1 VNNYT
6 YNSPWQKCHGE
17 HLNKILLFFN
27 PWRCLY
33 MPLGNAFGTIIS
45 YLGSTLMG
53 SNGGS
58 TNSISP
64 LRISSIRNILGAPHQ
79 FLPTTDYRSDGK
91 DDSLGVMYIQHIVK
105 NIPLLL
111 VQIGVPKFMPEATS
125 ASRASLIDSL
135 TKGGNLDESISGK
148 YYTFD
153 EKTVDYFNY
162 VNVMLRAAAVFLG
175 IDGEKID
182 GVPLSK
188 MNWMNYSSDQG
199 LYRDM
204 NVSSFGSGLAQK
216 FGYTNTVALYASVG
230 DSTQDSF
237 STSTAPSQ
245 LEGMINGVSDQA
257 REMNFLAGTA
267 GSAFGA
273 DGNTAANG
281 LQNVI
286 SSVGGMLG
294 SGGILSSLA
303 SKAQIIAAGGRL
315 VFPKIWSDSRFSRS
329 YSCSMKL
336 VSPSGDRLSI
346 FLNLLVP
353 MYHILA
359 MTLPRNPPDVP
370 NAGQSYI
377 SPFLV
382 RAYYK
387 GAFNIDM
394 GIISSLSITRGAEA
408 EWTIDGIPTV
418 MELSFDI
425 EDLYEGFF
433 MSGGDLT
440 EGAGGNGSLLS
451 NITELD
457 YIANSCGI
465 NVRSNEQKRALQL
478 YYTIT
483 FENSISDIIY
493 QQGLYSLTNR
503 ITNLIN
509 NLLSFI

>member
-1 VNNYT
+1 
-6 YNSPWQKCHGE
+6 
-17 HLNKILLFFN
+17 
-27 PWRCLY
+27 
-33 MPLGNAFGTIIS
+33 MPSQNEVQTISNVGIYSSDSGIQEIS
-45 YLGSTLMG
+45 T
-53 SNGGS
+53 NTRS
-58 TNSISP
+58 TNSITP
-64 LRISSIRNILGAPHQ
+64 LRISTIRNILGAPHQ
-79 FLPTTDYRSDGK
+79 FLPTTDYRSDGSV
-91 DDSLGVMYIQHIVK
+91 DGLGLMYMQHIVK

-111 VQIGVPKFMPEATS
+111 IQVGVPKFMPEATS
-125 ASRASLIDSL
+125 ASRSNVLDILSQ
-135 TKGGNLDESISGK
+135 GGGGALAENMSGK

-162 VNVMLRAAAVFLG
+162 VNMMLRAAAVFLR
-175 IDGEKID
+175 IDNETIG
-182 GVPLSK
+182 GTPLSK
-188 MNWMNYSSDQG
+188 MNWIRYGSDAGIYSQMNTSTVFSSELQSMGYS
-199 LYRDM
+199 
-204 NVSSFGSGLAQK
+204 
-216 FGYTNTVALYASVG
+216 NTVALYASVG
-230 DSTQDSF
+230 ESTQDSF

-286 SSVGGMLG
+286 SSLGGMLG
-294 SGGILSSLA
+294 SSGILSSIA
-303 SKAQIIAAGGRL
+303 NKAQVIAAGGRL

-329 YSCSMKL
+329 YSCTMKL
-336 VSPSGDRLSI
+336 VSPSGDKLSI

-353 MYHILA
+353 LYHILA

>member
-1 VNNYT
+1 
-6 YNSPWQKCHGE
+6 
-17 HLNKILLFFN
+17 
-27 PWRCLY
+27 
-33 MPLGNAFGTIIS
+33 MPLGNVFGTIIS

-58 TNSISP
+58 TNNASP

-79 FLPTTDYRSDGK
+79 FMPITDYRADGSV
-91 DDSLGVMYIQHIVK
+91 DGLGFMYIEHIVK

-111 VQIGVPKFMPEATS
+111 VQVGVPKFMPEATS
-125 ASRASLIDSL
+125 ASRASIISSLASGGGSIDD
-135 TKGGNLDESISGK
+135 NISGK

-162 VNVMLRAAAVFLG
+162 VNIMLRAAAVFLG

-188 MNWMNYSSDQG
+188 MNWMNYSSDSG
-199 LYRDM
+199 IYRDM

-230 DSTQDSF
+230 ESTQDSF

-245 LEGMINGVSDQA
+245 LEGMINSVSDQA
-257 REMNFLAGTA
+257 REMNFLFGSFSAVGMDGETA
-267 GSAFGA
+267 SNALSNTLGS
-273 DGNTAANG
+273 
-281 LQNVI
+281 L
-286 SSVGGMLG
+286 GGMLG
-294 SGGILSSLA
+294 SSGILSSIA
-303 SKAQIIAAGGRL
+303 NKAQVIAAGGRL

-336 VSPSGDRLSI
+336 VSPSGDKLSI

-353 MYHILA
+353 LYHILA

-370 NAGQSYI
+370 NAGQAYI

-418 MELSFDI
+418 IELSFDI

-433 MSGGDLT
+433 MSGGNLT
-440 EGAGGNGSLLS
+440 EGSGGNGSILS

-493 QQGLYSLTNR
+493 QQGLYSITNK